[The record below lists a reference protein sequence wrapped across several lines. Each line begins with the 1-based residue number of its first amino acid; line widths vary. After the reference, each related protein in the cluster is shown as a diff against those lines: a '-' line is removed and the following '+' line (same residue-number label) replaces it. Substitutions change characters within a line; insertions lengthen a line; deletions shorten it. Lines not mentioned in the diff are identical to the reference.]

1 MSKLTVVYAIKATGT
16 RLEKEFD
23 SPYLCQKF
31 VNKLKHSK
39 KAVLISYP
47 MFA

>member
-1 MSKLTVVYAIKATGT
+1 MNKLKVVYAIKETGV
-16 RLEKEFD
+16 RLEKEFE

-31 VNKLKHSK
+31 VNKLKRSK
-39 KAVLISYP
+39 RAVLISYP